1 MNEEND
7 KLETSKKAQQDS
19 PQDLSNEEATEA
31 NHFEDLLKEESS
43 DNHLDNSTETKTHF
57 DEDKLEE
64 TQTQMDS
71 GGNETSESSNG
82 SLADKLFKKARKLVD
97 DKRPF
102 TQQKDLDEETQELN
116 EEDDQ
121 ENNGYQEETQTGLID
136 DETSKKAQQDS
147 PQDLSNEEATEV
159 NHFEDSLKESK
170 ESSDNHLDNSTET
183 QTHFDE
189 DK

>member
-7 KLETSKKAQQDS
+7 KLETSKKAPQDS

-43 DNHLDNSTETKTHF
+43 DNHLDNSAENKSNF
-57 DEDKLEE
+57 DGDKLEE

-102 TQQKDLDEETQELN
+102 TQQKSLDEEVQKLN

-121 ENNGYQEETQTGLID
+121 ENNEYQEEIQTGLID
-136 DETSKKAQQDS
+136 
-147 PQDLSNEEATEV
+147 
-159 NHFEDSLKESK
+159 
-170 ESSDNHLDNSTET
+170 
-183 QTHFDE
+183 
-189 DK
+189 

>member
-7 KLETSKKAQQDS
+7 KLETSKKAPQDS
-19 PQDLSNEEATEA
+19 PQDLSNEEATEV

-43 DNHLDNSTETKTHF
+43 DNHLDNPTETQTNF
-57 DEDKLEE
+57 DGDKLEE

-102 TQQKDLDEETQELN
+102 TQQKSLDEEVQKLN

-121 ENNGYQEETQTGLID
+121 KNNEYQEETQTGLID
-136 DETSKKAQQDS
+136 
-147 PQDLSNEEATEV
+147 
-159 NHFEDSLKESK
+159 
-170 ESSDNHLDNSTET
+170 
-183 QTHFDE
+183 
-189 DK
+189 

>member
-43 DNHLDNSTETKTHF
+43 DNHLDNSAETKTHF
-57 DEDKLEE
+57 DEDKPEE
-64 TQTQMDS
+64 TQTQIDS

-102 TQQKDLDEETQELN
+102 TQQKSLDE
-116 EEDDQ
+116 
-121 ENNGYQEETQTGLID
+121 
-136 DETSKKAQQDS
+136 
-147 PQDLSNEEATEV
+147 
-159 NHFEDSLKESK
+159 
-170 ESSDNHLDNSTET
+170 
-183 QTHFDE
+183 
-189 DK
+189 

>member
-19 PQDLSNEEATEA
+19 PQDSSNEEATEA

-43 DNHLDNSTETKTHF
+43 DNHLDHSAETQTNF
-57 DEDKLEE
+57 DGDKPEE

-71 GGNETSESSNG
+71 GGNETSESNNG

-102 TQQKDLDEETQELN
+102 TQQKSLDEEVQKLN

-121 ENNGYQEETQTGLID
+121 KNNEYQEETQTGLID
-136 DETSKKAQQDS
+136 DETSKKA
-147 PQDLSNEEATEV
+147 
-159 NHFEDSLKESK
+159 
-170 ESSDNHLDNSTET
+170 
-183 QTHFDE
+183 
-189 DK
+189 

>member
-19 PQDLSNEEATEA
+19 PQDLSNEEATEV

-43 DNHLDNSTETKTHF
+43 DNHLDNSAENKSNF
-57 DEDKLEE
+57 DGDNLEE
-64 TQTQMDS
+64 TQTQIDS
-71 GGNETSESSNG
+71 GDNETSESSDG

-97 DKRPF
+97 NKRPF
-102 TQQKDLDEETQELN
+102 TQQKNLDEETQELN

-121 ENNGYQEETQTGLID
+121 ENNEYQEETQIDLID

-147 PQDLSNEEATEV
+147 PQDLSNEE
-159 NHFEDSLKESK
+159 
-170 ESSDNHLDNSTET
+170 
-183 QTHFDE
+183 
-189 DK
+189 